1 VKKQYSNIPA
11 SIEQTEALASFSK
24 IPTAQTQQPTL
35 RRLTVDEIS
44 AVGGGEISAD
54 EYPLPKR

>member
-1 VKKQYSNIPA
+1 MKKQYRNISA
-11 SIEQTEALASFSK
+11 SIEQAEALSSFSK

-35 RRLTVDEIS
+35 RSLTIDEIS